1 MSWSLFLALA
11 GAAAADDRVRLI
23 SGAMQSGHVVDMDST
38 SVSLDRGGGAG
49 TTKIPVNEIEY
60 IHFEDE
66 PLDLR
71 NAKSQVLHGEWDKAA
86 ALLARI
92 KHEPTRPETL
102 QDLQFY
108 KALCGAKLA
117 LAGRQNVADAGR
129 LMRAFAE
136 ANPSSFHYYQASETV
151 GDLLAAIGQYGAAAD
166 YYGRLRAA
174 PWPDY
179 KMRAGVAIGNAL
191 LDQGKPKEALAALDE
206 VIANDADSDAAERQR
221 VAARLAKARALVA
234 SKRPDEAVRLI
245 GEIIKGADAGAA
257 NDPAQT
263 RLLARAYTALGTAQ
277 RAAGRTTE
285 ALLSFLRVDQLYS
298 AEAEAHAESLANLAE
313 LWTERHMIERAR
325 RARQTLRERYQQSP
339 WAKKIAKE
347 FPEDVPPAEAKEPE
361 KGESDED

>member
-1 MSWSLFLALA
+1 LLLWTLFVALA
-11 GAAAADDRVRLI
+11 GAAAADDRVRLV
-23 SGAMQSGHVVDMDST
+23 SGSTQSGRIADMDST
-38 SVSLDRGGGAG
+38 SVSLEQGSGAG
-49 TTKIPVNEIEY
+49 TKKIPVNEIEF

-71 NAKSQVLHGEWDKAA
+71 NAKGQVLLGHWREAA
-86 ALLARI
+86 ALLNRI
-92 KHEPTRPETL
+92 KNEPSRPETL

-117 LAGRQNVADAGR
+117 LAGRQDVPEAGR
-129 LMRAFAE
+129 LMRAFVD
-136 ANPSSFHYYQASETV
+136 ANPSSFHYYQASETI
-151 GDLLAAIGQYGAAAD
+151 GDLLAAIGQYPAAAD

-179 KMRAGVAIGNAL
+179 KMRAGVAIGGTL
-191 LDQGKPKEALAALDE
+191 LAQGKSKEALAVFDE
-206 VIANDADSDAAERQR
+206 VIANDAEGDAAERQR
-221 VAARLAKARALVA
+221 VAARLAKARALVGL
-234 SKRPDEAVRLI
+234 KKPDEALRLI
-245 GEIIKGADAGAA
+245 DEIIKGADA
-257 NDPAQT
+257 NDT

-298 AEAEAHAESLANLAE
+298 AEPEAHAESLANLAE

-325 RARQTLRERYQQSP
+325 RARQTLRERYKDSP

-347 FPEDVPPAEAKEPE
+347 FPEDVPPAEQKEPE
-361 KGESDED
+361 KGGDGEEQ